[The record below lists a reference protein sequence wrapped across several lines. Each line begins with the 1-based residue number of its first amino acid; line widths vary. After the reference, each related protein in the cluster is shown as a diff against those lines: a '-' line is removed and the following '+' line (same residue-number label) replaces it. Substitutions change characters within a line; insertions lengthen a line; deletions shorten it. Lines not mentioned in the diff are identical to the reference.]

1 MTAAIDAA
9 PADGI
14 RVTRGL
20 VVRAT
25 HWLNAIAMI
34 CMIGSGW
41 RIYNAS
47 PFFSIVFPAALT
59 FGDWLGGALAIHF
72 AAMWLLAANFAI
84 YVTWSLMTGHLRR
97 TFLPIRAAVLRA
109 DLLHALTLRRPHT
122 PGRYN
127 TVQKLLYLLVI
138 LGISGAIVSGAV
150 LWKPV
155 QFQEFAILMGGYEGV
170 RRVHFAAMSGIVLFV
185 VIHVAMVAIV
195 PSTLLPMVIGR
206 APRQAVEKEG

>member
-1 MTAAIDAA
+1 MTAAMNAA
-9 PADGI
+9 PVDGARATRSVVI
-14 RVTRGL
+14 RT
-20 VVRAT
+20 T
-25 HWLNAIAMI
+25 HWLNAIAMT

-41 RIYNAS
+41 RIYDAS
-47 PFFSIVFPAALT
+47 PLFPFAFPASLT

-72 AAMWLLAANFAI
+72 AAMWLLAVNFAV
-84 YVTWSLMTGHLRR
+84 YLTWSLATGHLRR
-97 TFLPIRAAVLRA
+97 SFLPIRAAALRA
-109 DLLHALTLRRPHT
+109 DAIQALTFRLTHD

-155 QFQEFAILMGGYEGV
+155 QLQEFAILMGGYEGV
-170 RRVHFAAMSGIVLFV
+170 RRVHFAAMTWIVLFV

-195 PSTLLPMVIGR
+195 PSTLLPMLTGR
-206 APRQAVEKEG
+206 GPRRPVEKGG